1 MSDVQAEA
9 GSNQRLLSLQTAL
22 GQDVLQ
28 PVSFHAEEAISA
40 PFVVTVETV
49 SDRPAIDP
57 DTVLYQPACLK
68 VRHGSGDPRILHGFV
83 RAFSATGQPA
93 RGRFSYTLTIVP
105 KLWFMGQTVDCR
117 IFPNKS
123 IADILTTICGDAGQ
137 TLSLKIYGDKPVKP
151 YVTQYN
157 ETDIAFL
164 SRLAEEA
171 GYFYYFTHA
180 ESDHTLVVT
189 DQNQGFPQ
197 SPKPT
202 MHVVHEGAGTDVL
215 TQWHKVGSTAHSKYR
230 LRDYDPV
237 KPNTLPDGQQQT
249 KLSTAGQPV
258 RDAFQW
264 PALATTQDEASSQ
277 ARLRMEA
284 AEAEANLF
292 EALGEHHLF
301 APGSR
306 FTVERDPFDDRAG
319 VEYVVRSLSHNGQ
332 DHSWITGES
341 GASYA
346 NRITAFPVETVW
358 RDKLVTPRPAMAGI
372 HSAIVL
378 GGSGEEI
385 HADEYGRVKVR
396 FFWDHREDATADSA
410 CWVRVVQPWAGNT
423 WGWQHLPRV
432 GTEVAVAFLD
442 GDPDRPVV
450 IGGFYNG
457 QMMPVFPIP
466 DEQTKS
472 GFRSRSSTQG
482 STSTFSE
489 LSFDDKRGAEKVY
502 LHAEKD
508 MTVEVEHDQTIT
520 IDNNRSLTV
529 KQKETVEV
537 DDSQTI
543 TVKNGRTT
551 TIEAA
556 GDQLTVKNGGIT
568 ITASQGDISIK
579 ASMGGITL
587 EAMNSI
593 ELKVGANSVK
603 IDQSGVTVS
612 ATQIK
617 LSGQAMVQV
626 EGPMTKINA
635 DGMMMLKGG
644 IMMLN

>member
-1 MSDVQAEA
+1 LAAAKGGAMSDVQAEA

-28 PVSFHAEEAISA
+28 PVSFHAEEAINA
-40 PFVVTVETV
+40 PFLVTVETV
-49 SDRPAIDP
+49 SDRASIDP

-68 VRHGSGDPRILHGFV
+68 VRYGPGDPRILHGIV
-83 RAFSATGQPA
+83 RAFSAGGRPVRGQFA
-93 RGRFSYTLTIVP
+93 YTLTIVP

-137 TLSLKIYGDKPVKP
+137 TLDLKIYGVKPVRP

-157 ETDIAFL
+157 ETDVAFL
-164 SRLAEEA
+164 SRLVEEA
-171 GYFYYFTHA
+171 GYFCYFTHA
-180 ESDHTLVVT
+180 EGDHTLVVT

-202 MHVVHEGAGTDVL
+202 MHVVHEGGGTDVL
-215 TQWHKVGSTAHSKYR
+215 TEWHKVGTTAHGKYR
-230 LRDYDPV
+230 LRDYDPLN
-237 KPNTLPDGQQQT
+237 PNTLPDGQQQT
-249 KLSTAGQPV
+249 KLGTSGAPV
-258 RDAFQW
+258 RDVFQW
-264 PALATTQDEASSQ
+264 PALATTQDEASSH

-292 EALGEHHLF
+292 EALGENHRF

-306 FTVERDPFDDRAG
+306 FTIARDPFDDRAG
-319 VEYVVRSLSHNGQ
+319 VEYVVRGVSHSGQ
-332 DHSWITGES
+332 DHSWVTGES

-346 NRITAFPVETVW
+346 NRITAFPVATVW
-358 RDKLVTPRPAMAGI
+358 REKLVTPRPAMTGI
-372 HSAIVL
+372 HSAVVL
-378 GGSGEEI
+378 GAEGEEI
-385 HADEYGRVKVR
+385 HADKYGRVKVR
-396 FFWDHREDATADSA
+396 FHWDHRQDATADTA

-450 IGGFYNG
+450 IGGFYNR

-482 STSTFSE
+482 STATFSE
-489 LSFDDKRGAEKVY
+489 LSFDDKKGEEKVF

-508 MTVEVEHDQTIT
+508 MAVEVEHDQTLSV
-520 IDNNRSLTV
+520 DN
-529 KQKETVEV
+529 
-537 DDSQTI
+537 SQTI
-543 TVKNGRTT
+543 TIKNGRTT
-551 TIEAA
+551 TIKAA
-556 GDQLTVKNGGIT
+556 GDQLTVQDGGIT
-568 ITASQGDISIK
+568 ITASQSDISIK
-579 ASMGGITL
+579 ASAGSIKM
-587 EAMNSI
+587 EALTSI
-593 ELKVGANSVK
+593 ELKVGTSTVK
-603 IDQSGVTVS
+603 IEQAGVTVS
-612 ATQIK
+612 AMQIK
-617 LSGQAMVQV
+617 LSGQTMVQI

>member
-9 GSNQRLLSLQTAL
+9 GSSIQRLLSLQTAL

-28 PVSFHAEEAISA
+28 PVSFHAEEAINA
-40 PFVVTVETV
+40 PFLVTVETV
-49 SDRPAIDP
+49 SDQASIDP

-68 VRHGSGDPRILHGFV
+68 VHHGAGDPRILHGFV
-83 RAFSATGQPA
+83 RAFSAVGQPV
-93 RGRFSYTLTIVP
+93 RGQFSYTLTIVP
-105 KLWFMGQTVDCR
+105 KMWFMGQTIDCR

-123 IADILTTICGDAGQ
+123 IADILTTICQEAGQ
-137 TLSLKIYGDKPVKP
+137 TLSLKIYGAKPPKP

-157 ETDIAFL
+157 ETDVAFL
-164 SRLAEEA
+164 SRLVEEA

-180 ESDHTLVVT
+180 EGDHTLVIT

-202 MHVVHEGAGTDVL
+202 MHVVHEGGGTDVL
-215 TQWHKVGSTAHSKYR
+215 TQWHKVGTTAHAKYR
-230 LRDYDPV
+230 LRDYDPT
-237 KPNTLPDGQQQT
+237 KPSTLPDGQQQT
-249 KLSTAGQPV
+249 TLGTAGQPV
-258 RDAFQW
+258 RDVFQW
-264 PALATTQDEASSQ
+264 PALAMTQDEATSH

-292 EALGEHHLF
+292 EALGENHLF

-306 FTVERDPFDDRAG
+306 FTVDRDPFDERAG
-319 VEYVVRSLSHNGQ
+319 VEYVVRGVSHSGQ
-332 DHSWITGES
+332 DHSWVTGES

-346 NRITAFPVETVW
+346 NRITAFPVATTW
-358 RDKLVTPRPAMAGI
+358 REKLVTPRPAMTGI
-372 HSAIVL
+372 HSAVVL
-378 GGSGEEI
+378 GAEGEEI
-385 HADEYGRVKVR
+385 HADQYGRVKVR
-396 FFWDHREDATADSA
+396 FHWDHRQDATADTA

-472 GFRSRSSTQG
+472 GFRSRSTTEG

-489 LSFDDKRGAEKVY
+489 LSFDDKKGQEKVY

-508 MTVEVEHDQTIT
+508 MTVEVEHDQTLS
-520 IDNNRSLTV
+520 IDN
-529 KQKETVEV
+529 
-537 DDSQTI
+537 SQTI
-543 TVKNGRTT
+543 TIKNGRTT
-551 TIEAA
+551 TIKAA
-556 GDQLTVKNGGIT
+556 GDQLTVDDGGIT
-568 ITASQGDISIK
+568 ITASQSDISIK
-579 ASMGGITL
+579 ASTGSIKM
-587 EAMNSI
+587 EALTSI
-593 ELKVGANSVK
+593 ELKVGANTVK
-603 IDQSGVTVS
+603 IEQSGVTVS

-617 LSGQAMVQV
+617 LSGQTMVQV
-626 EGPMTKINA
+626 EAPMTKINA

>member
-28 PVSFHAEEAISA
+28 PVSFHAEEAINA
-40 PFVVTVETV
+40 PFLVTVETV
-49 SDRPAIDP
+49 CDQPSIDP
-57 DTVLYQPACLK
+57 DEVLYHPACLK
-68 VRHGSGDPRILHGFV
+68 VQYGPGDPRILHGIV
-83 RAFSATGQPA
+83 RAFSASGEPVRGQY
-93 RGRFSYTLTIVP
+93 SYTLTIVP
-105 KLWFMGQTVDCR
+105 KLWFMGQTIDCR
-117 IFPNKS
+117 IFANKS
-123 IADILTTICGDAGQ
+123 IADILTAICGDNGQ
-137 TLSLKIYGDKPVKP
+137 TLSLKVYGDKPVRP

-157 ETDIAFL
+157 ETDVTFL
-164 SRLAEEA
+164 SRLVEEA

-180 ESDHTLVVT
+180 EGDHTLVIT

-197 SPKPT
+197 NPKPT
-202 MHVVHEGAGTDVL
+202 MRVVHEGGGTDVF
-215 TQWHKVGSTAHSKYR
+215 TQWHKVETTAHGKVR
-230 LRDYDPV
+230 LRDYDPL

-249 KLSTAGQPV
+249 TLATSGAPV
-258 RDAFQW
+258 RDVFQW
-264 PALATTQDEASSQ
+264 PALATTQDEASSH

-284 AEAEANLF
+284 AEAEAKLF
-292 EALGEHHLF
+292 EAVGENHLF

-306 FTVERDPFDDRAG
+306 FTVERDPFDDGTG
-319 VEYVVRSLSHNGQ
+319 VEYVVRGVSHSGQ
-332 DHSWITGES
+332 DHSWVTGES

-346 NRITAFPVETVW
+346 NRITAFPVATVW
-358 RDKLVTPRPAMAGI
+358 REKFVTPRPAMTGI

-378 GGSGEEI
+378 GGDGEEI
-385 HADEYGRVKVR
+385 HADQYGRVKVR
-396 FFWDHREDATADSA
+396 FFWDHRNDATADTA

-472 GFRSRSSTQG
+472 GFRSRSTTQG
-482 STSTFSE
+482 STSTVSE
-489 LSFDDKRGAEKVY
+489 LSFDDKKGQEKVF

-520 IDNNRSLTV
+520 VDNDRSLTV
-529 KQKETVEV
+529 KQKETIEV

-568 ITASQGDISIK
+568 ITASQSDISIT
-579 ASMGGITL
+579 ASMGSITM

-603 IDQSGVTVS
+603 IDQTGVTVS

-617 LSGQAMVQV
+617 LSGQAMVQI
-626 EGPMTKINA
+626 EAPMTKVNA
-635 DGMMMLKGG
+635 DGMLMLKGG